1 MWESGMH
8 PRGAHLLHFV
18 SILHLHTHTYIPL
31 SASSGQFLVS
41 MHGAAGQHL
50 LKHLSHKKSVELELA
65 TSFFLS

>member
-1 MWESGMH
+1 MWESDMH

-18 SILHLHTHTYIPL
+18 SILHLHAHTYIPL
-31 SASSGQFLVS
+31 SASSGRFLVS
-41 MHGAAGQHL
+41 THGLAGQHL